1 MKRLTEKSKPSK
13 SVLELLLK
21 SKSEI
26 YPDVEYL
33 KDWYNNY
40 STNHINRLSFDLQYL
55 MDEFSEP
62 NDIKVLEL
70 GSVPPVLTN
79 AIHKKGYKVTG
90 FDIGPERF
98 NNCIINNKLII
109 VKGTIGIE
117 KLPFDNNSF
126 DAIIMNEVFEHLNT
140 NLIEVIEDIKRILK
154 PGGRLFISTPN
165 LKSMVGIKNFLL
177 HGKAYSCCSE
187 IYDEYDK
194 IEKFGHMGHV
204 REYTPSEII
213 IFFNKMGLKTL
224 KLIYRGKYPLKYRIL
239 EILAPRLKPF
249 FTLIATKDQ

>member
-79 AIHKKGYKVTG
+79 AIHKK
-90 FDIGPERF
+90 
-98 NNCIINNKLII
+98 
-109 VKGTIGIE
+109 
-117 KLPFDNNSF
+117 
-126 DAIIMNEVFEHLNT
+126 
-140 NLIEVIEDIKRILK
+140 RI
-154 PGGRLFISTPN
+154 
-165 LKSMVGIKNFLL
+165 
-177 HGKAYSCCSE
+177 
-187 IYDEYDK
+187 
-194 IEKFGHMGHV
+194 
-204 REYTPSEII
+204 
-213 IFFNKMGLKTL
+213 
-224 KLIYRGKYPLKYRIL
+224 
-239 EILAPRLKPF
+239 
-249 FTLIATKDQ
+249 